1 MASEQITGALTN
13 EMKGKGCYFVWKYKR
28 REREMGMR
36 EVQERREQERDQW
49 KKRKRDGKIVRKQF
63 DNTIG
68 ILYEVITFRE
78 LSKRERERG
87 YMYKHAQTNQH
98 TQLRSD
104 KEASFHHASLNLYL
118 FWNPLHWRNSL
129 VKAAMDLSR
138 CVQVFMDSY
147 PRLERH
153 RPTSGSGLCRT

>member
-1 MASEQITGALTN
+1 
-13 EMKGKGCYFVWKYKR
+13 MKGKGCYFVWKYKR

-78 LSKRERERG
+78 LSKREREREDTC
-87 YMYKHAQTNQH
+87 TNTLKPTNTH
-98 TQLRSD
+98 SSD
-104 KEASFHHASLNLYL
+104 RIK
-118 FWNPLHWRNSL
+118 
-129 VKAAMDLSR
+129 
-138 CVQVFMDSY
+138 
-147 PRLERH
+147 RH
-153 RPTSGSGLCRT
+153 RSTMRP